1 MYETSAYV
9 WHINLLIFS
18 VIYFEGVNSQE
29 VPLPK
34 DTGIANYMKKVFCE
48 YEKIRGIN
56 IHYTSNIL
64 FREFGSRIDK

>member
-1 MYETSAYV
+1 MT
-9 WHINLLIFS
+9 HKFTHFFS
-18 VIYFEGVNSQE
+18 VIFFFFFEGVNSQE

-64 FREFGSRIDK
+64 FREYGSRIDK